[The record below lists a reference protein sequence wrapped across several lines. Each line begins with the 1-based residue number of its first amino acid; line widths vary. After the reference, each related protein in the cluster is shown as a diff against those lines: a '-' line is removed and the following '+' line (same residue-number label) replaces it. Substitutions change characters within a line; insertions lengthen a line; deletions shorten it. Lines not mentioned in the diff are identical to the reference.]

1 MRFSQAL
8 LEDWMRDYYFS
19 TDIDLGSSGVECW
32 SMADLRALLGISH
45 AELDSIVFR
54 DSTTY
59 GGVELR
65 QAISQRW
72 GDGNPDGVMVTHG
85 SSEAIFLTM
94 CTLLEPGDEIV
105 VLDPCY
111 HSLSAVAESTGCV
124 IKHWQ
129 LLPEHEFAPDVAALQ
144 SLVGP
149 RTRMVVVNFPHNPT
163 GVTLTPS
170 QQQQVVDTAAR
181 AGAYLVWDAVLADL
195 TYDGEPLPDPTLS
208 YGRSISI
215 RSFSKA
221 FGLPGLRFGW
231 CMAAPEVLTSFLPLR
246 DRLTLHL
253 SPLVEFIALRVVQH
267 ADKLLDIR
275 LKQARSNLDL
285 LTDWV
290 GTMSDQI
297 DWVRPRP
304 LGGVTIFPR
313 LLRYADIEAVCHA
326 LGKEYGTLLVP
337 GNCFDV
343 PDRVRLGF
351 GGPTADLELGLSRLA
366 ELLGKRET

>member
-1 MRFSQAL
+1 MRFGQAL

-32 SMADLRALLGISH
+32 SLADLRKLLGISH
-45 AELDSIVFR
+45 AELDSIVFQ
-54 DSTTY
+54 DSTSF

-72 GDGNPDGVMVTHG
+72 GDGNPDRVIVTHG

-111 HSLSAVAESTGCV
+111 HSLSAVAESTGCT
-124 IKHWQ
+124 IKRWR
-129 LLPEHEFAPDVAALQ
+129 LLPEHAFAPDVAALRP
-144 SLVGP
+144 LVGP

-170 QQQQVVDTAAR
+170 QQQQVVDIAAQV
-181 AGAYLVWDAVLADL
+181 GAYLVWDAALADL
-195 TYDGEPLPDPTLS
+195 TYDSDPLPDPTLS
-208 YGRSISI
+208 YERCISI
-215 RSFSKA
+215 RTFSKA
-221 FGLPGLRFGW
+221 YGLPGLRFGW
-231 CMAAPEVLTSFLPLR
+231 CMAAPEVLASFLPLR

-267 ADKLLDIR
+267 VDQLLDIR
-275 LKQARSNLDL
+275 LKQARYNLDI

-290 GTMSDQI
+290 GAMGEQI

-304 LGGVTIFPR
+304 FGGVTIFPR
-313 LLRYADIEAVCHA
+313 LRTHADIESLCHA

-351 GGPTADLELGLSRLA
+351 GGPTADFEIGLSRLA
-366 ELLGKRET
+366 HLIHKT